1 MKTQTMINDSRGKQ
15 IGWSFAGKFF
25 KHKADA
31 PVTDPLPV
39 FNHTNGLIVKQF
51 QKVLVAFGKM
61 WYIQQ

>member
-25 KHKADA
+25 KHKSMA

-39 FNHTNGLIVKQF
+39 FNNTKGLIIVK
-51 QKVLVAFGKM
+51 
-61 WYIQQ
+61 

>member
-25 KHKADA
+25 KNKSMA

-39 FNHTNGLIVKQF
+39 FNNTKGLIVVK
-51 QKVLVAFGKM
+51 
-61 WYIQQ
+61 